1 MTKERLHP
9 LGMTKVENTPAFLI
23 HRRMYQ
29 GSSLL
34 LDFFTKDF
42 GRLRLIARG
51 ARNSKTSLQM
61 FQCLSI
67 SFKGRGDLK
76 SLSQW
81 EIADQP
87 RRLQGDDLILAMYAN
102 ELILRLLPES
112 DPNGDIFKSYWTLL
126 ENLLNLDSNEKE
138 YALRKFENQLL
149 EDLGYGL
156 DFEHDIHGEDISL
169 DLYYEFIEHQGFASN
184 KNGVFLGKTLLK
196 LANDAKIN
204 LDSNELRV
212 FKKMNR
218 KRLKS
223 LLGDKPLKSKELF
236 FVK

>member
-1 MTKERLHP
+1 MTR
-9 LGMTKVENTPAFLI
+9 VDNTQAFLI

-34 LDFFTKDF
+34 LDFFTKDS

-51 ARNSKTSLQM
+51 ARKSKTSLQM

-67 SFKGRGDLK
+67 SFKGKGELK

-81 EIADQP
+81 EVGDEP
-87 RRLQGDDLILAMYAN
+87 RRLLGDDLILAMYAN
-102 ELILRLLPES
+102 ELILRLLPEN
-112 DPNGDIFKSYWTLL
+112 DEYPETFNSYWTFLA
-126 ENLLNLDSNEKE
+126 NLNALDSSEKE
-138 YALRKFENQLL
+138 YALRNFENQMLD
-149 EDLGYGL
+149 DLGYGL
-156 DFEHDIHGEDISL
+156 DFNFDIKDEHIKEDL
-169 DLYYEFIEHQGFASN
+169 QYEFIEHQGFN
-184 KNGVFLGKTLLK
+184 KNSNGAVSGKALVSLSKQETITDPIQLTIL
-196 LANDAKIN
+196 
-204 LDSNELRV
+204 
-212 FKKMNR
+212 KKMNR

>member
-1 MTKERLHP
+1 MTR
-9 LGMTKVENTPAFLI
+9 VDNTPAFLM

-42 GRLRLIARG
+42 GKIRLIARG

-67 SFKGRGDLK
+67 SFKGKGELK

-87 RRLQGDDLILAMYAN
+87 RRLLGDDLILAIYIN
-102 ELILRLLPES
+102 ELILRLLPE
-112 DPNGDIFKSYWTLL
+112 GDEHIKIFEFYWTFIS
-126 ENLLNLDSNEKE
+126 NLNKLASNEKE

-149 EDLGYGL
+149 DDLGYGI
-156 DFEHDIHGEDISL
+156 DFNFDIDGSAIDK
-169 DLYYEFIEHQGFASN
+169 DLKYNFIEHQGFTSN
-184 KNGVFLGKTLLK
+184 NEGLFNGKMLLQ
-196 LANDAKIN
+196 LSNSDEAITNA
-204 LDSNELRV
+204 NELSIL
-212 FKKMNR
+212 KKMNR

-236 FVK
+236 FVN

>member
-1 MTKERLHP
+1 MTR
-9 LGMTKVENTPAFLI
+9 VDNTQAFLI

-34 LDFFTKDF
+34 LDFFTKDS

-51 ARNSKTSLQM
+51 ARKSKTSLQM

-67 SFKGRGDLK
+67 SFKGKGELK

-81 EIADQP
+81 EVDDQP
-87 RRLQGDDLILAMYAN
+87 RRLLGDDLILAMYAN
-102 ELILRLLPES
+102 ELILRLLPEN
-112 DPNGDIFKSYWTLL
+112 DEYPETFNSYWTFLA
-126 ENLLNLDSNEKE
+126 NLNALDSSEKE
-138 YALRKFENQLL
+138 YALRNFENQML

-156 DFEHDIHGEDISL
+156 DFSFDINDEYIKEDL
-169 DLYYEFIEHQGFASN
+169 QYEFIEHQGFN
-184 KNGVFLGKTLLK
+184 KNINGAIPGKALVSLSKQETITDPIQLTIL
-196 LANDAKIN
+196 
-204 LDSNELRV
+204 
-212 FKKMNR
+212 KKMNR

>member
-1 MTKERLHP
+1 MTR
-9 LGMTKVENTPAFLI
+9 VDNTQAFLI

-34 LDFFTKDF
+34 LDFFTKDS

-51 ARNSKTSLQM
+51 ARKSKTSLQM

-67 SFKGRGDLK
+67 SFKGKGELK

-81 EIADQP
+81 EVDDQP
-87 RRLQGDDLILAMYAN
+87 RRFLGDDLILAMYAN
-102 ELILRLLPES
+102 ELILRLLPEN
-112 DPNGDIFKSYWTLL
+112 DEYPETFNSYWTFLA
-126 ENLLNLDSNEKE
+126 NLNALDSGDKE
-138 YALRKFENQLL
+138 YALRNFENQML

-156 DFEHDIHGEDISL
+156 DFNFDINDEHIKEDL
-169 DLYYEFIEHQGFASN
+169 HYEFIEHQGFN
-184 KNGVFLGKTLLK
+184 KNINGAIPGKTLVSLSK
-196 LANDAKIN
+196 QETITDPIQLTI
-204 LDSNELRV
+204 L
-212 FKKMNR
+212 KKMNR

>member
-1 MTKERLHP
+1 MTRID
-9 LGMTKVENTPAFLI
+9 NSPAFLI

-29 GSSLL
+29 GNSLL

-42 GRLRLIARG
+42 GKIRLIARG

-67 SFKGRGDLK
+67 SYKGKGELK

-87 RRLQGDDLILAMYAN
+87 RRLLGDDLILAIYIN
-102 ELILRLLPES
+102 ELILRLLPE
-112 DPNGDIFKSYWTLL
+112 GDEHVEIFESYWAFISNLNTLA
-126 ENLLNLDSNEKE
+126 SNEKE

-149 EDLGYGL
+149 DDLGYGI
-156 DFEHDIHGEDISL
+156 DFSCDIDGLAIDK
-169 DLYYEFIEHQGFASN
+169 DLQYDFIEYQGFTITNKGLFNGKMLLQLSN
-184 KNGVFLGKTLLK
+184 SDEVI
-196 LANDAKIN
+196 ANAK
-204 LDSNELRV
+204 ELSIL
-212 FKKMNR
+212 KKMNR

-223 LLGDKPLKSKELF
+223 LLGNKPLKSKELF
-236 FVK
+236 FMN

>member
-1 MTKERLHP
+1 MIRAD
-9 LGMTKVENTPAFLI
+9 NSPAFLI

-42 GRLRLIARG
+42 GKIRLIARG
-51 ARNSKTSLQM
+51 ARKSKTSLQM

-67 SFKGRGDLK
+67 SFKGKGELK

-87 RRLQGDDLILAMYAN
+87 RRLLGDDLILAIYIN
-102 ELILRLLPES
+102 ELILRLMPE
-112 DPNGDIFKSYWTLL
+112 GDEHIEIFESYWAFIS
-126 ENLLNLDSNEKE
+126 NLNKLASNEKE

-149 EDLGYGL
+149 DDLGYGI
-156 DFEHDIHGEDISL
+156 DFSFDIDGSAIDENLKYD
-169 DLYYEFIEHQGFASN
+169 FIEDQGFNSTN
-184 KNGVFLGKTLLK
+184 EGLFNGKTLLRISNSDE
-196 LANDAKIN
+196 AITNA
-204 LDSNELRV
+204 NELSIL
-212 FKKMNR
+212 KKMNR

-236 FVK
+236 FVN

>member
-1 MTKERLHP
+1 MTR
-9 LGMTKVENTPAFLI
+9 VDNTQAFLI

-34 LDFFTKDF
+34 LDFFTKDS

-51 ARNSKTSLQM
+51 ARKSKTSLQM

-67 SFKGRGDLK
+67 SFKGKGELK

-81 EIADQP
+81 EVDDQP
-87 RRLQGDDLILAMYAN
+87 RRLLGDDLILAMYAN
-102 ELILRLLPES
+102 ELILRLLPEN
-112 DPNGDIFKSYWTLL
+112 DEYPETFNSYWTFLA
-126 ENLLNLDSNEKE
+126 NLNALDSSEKE
-138 YALRKFENQLL
+138 YALRNFENQML

-156 DFEHDIHGEDISL
+156 DFSFDINDEHIKEDL
-169 DLYYEFIEHQGFASN
+169 QYEFIEHQGFN
-184 KNGVFLGKTLLK
+184 KNINGAISGKALVSL
-196 LANDAKIN
+196 
-204 LDSNELRV
+204 SNQETITDPIQLTIL
-212 FKKMNR
+212 KKMNR

>member
-1 MTKERLHP
+1 
-9 LGMTKVENTPAFLI
+9 
-23 HRRMYQ
+23 MYQ

-42 GRLRLIARG
+42 GKIRLIARG

-67 SFKGRGDLK
+67 SYKGKGELK

-87 RRLQGDDLILAMYAN
+87 RRLLGDDLILAIYIN
-102 ELILRLLPES
+102 ELILRLLPE
-112 DPNGDIFKSYWTLL
+112 GDEHIEIFESYWAFISNLNTLA
-126 ENLLNLDSNEKE
+126 SNEKE
-138 YALRKFENQLL
+138 CALRKFENQLL
-149 EDLGYGL
+149 DDLGYGI
-156 DFEHDIHGEDISL
+156 DFNFDIDGSAIDK
-169 DLYYEFIEHQGFASN
+169 DLKYDFIEHQGFTSAN
-184 KNGVFLGKTLLK
+184 EGLFNGKTILRLSNSDE
-196 LANDAKIN
+196 AITNA
-204 LDSNELRV
+204 NELSIL
-212 FKKMNR
+212 KKMNR

-236 FVK
+236 FVN

>member
-1 MTKERLHP
+1 MTR
-9 LGMTKVENTPAFLI
+9 VDNTQAFLI

-34 LDFFTKDF
+34 LDFFTKDS

-51 ARNSKTSLQM
+51 ARKSKTSLQM

-67 SFKGRGDLK
+67 SFKGKGELK

-81 EIADQP
+81 EVDDQP
-87 RRLQGDDLILAMYAN
+87 RRLLGDDLILAMYAN
-102 ELILRLLPES
+102 ELILRLLPEN
-112 DPNGDIFKSYWTLL
+112 DEYPETFNSYWAFLA
-126 ENLLNLDSNEKE
+126 NLNALDSSEKE
-138 YALRKFENQLL
+138 YALRNFENQML

-156 DFEHDIHGEDISL
+156 DFSFDINDEHIKEDL
-169 DLYYEFIEHQGFASN
+169 QYEFIEHQGFN
-184 KNGVFLGKTLLK
+184 KNSNGAVSGKALVSLSKQETITDPIQLTIL
-196 LANDAKIN
+196 
-204 LDSNELRV
+204 
-212 FKKMNR
+212 KKMNR

>member
-1 MTKERLHP
+1 MTR
-9 LGMTKVENTPAFLI
+9 VDNTQAFLI

-34 LDFFTKDF
+34 LDFFTKDS

-51 ARNSKTSLQM
+51 ARKSKTSLQM

-67 SFKGRGDLK
+67 SFKGKGELK

-81 EIADQP
+81 EVDDQP
-87 RRLQGDDLILAMYAN
+87 RRLLGDDLILAMYAN
-102 ELILRLLPES
+102 ELILRLLPEN
-112 DPNGDIFKSYWTLL
+112 DEYPETFNSYWTFLA
-126 ENLLNLDSNEKE
+126 NLNALDSSDKE
-138 YALRKFENQLL
+138 YALRNFENQML

-156 DFEHDIHGEDISL
+156 DFSFDINDELIKEDL
-169 DLYYEFIEHQGFASN
+169 QYEFIEHQGFN
-184 KNGVFLGKTLLK
+184 KNSNGGVSGKALISLSKQETITDPIQLTIL
-196 LANDAKIN
+196 
-204 LDSNELRV
+204 
-212 FKKMNR
+212 KKMNR

>member
-1 MTKERLHP
+1 MTR
-9 LGMTKVENTPAFLI
+9 VDNTQAFLI

-34 LDFFTKDF
+34 LDFFTKDS

-51 ARNSKTSLQM
+51 ARKSKISLQM

-67 SFKGRGDLK
+67 SFKGKGELK

-81 EIADQP
+81 EVDDQP
-87 RRLQGDDLILAMYAN
+87 RRLLGDDLILAMYAN
-102 ELILRLLPES
+102 ELILRLLPEN
-112 DPNGDIFKSYWTLL
+112 DEYPETFNSYWTFLA
-126 ENLLNLDSNEKE
+126 NLNALDSSEKE
-138 YALRKFENQLL
+138 YALRNFENQML

-156 DFEHDIHGEDISL
+156 DFSFDINDEYIKEDL
-169 DLYYEFIEHQGFASN
+169 QYEFIEHQGFN
-184 KNGVFLGKTLLK
+184 KNSNGAVSGKALVSLSKQETITDPIQLTIL
-196 LANDAKIN
+196 
-204 LDSNELRV
+204 
-212 FKKMNR
+212 KKMNR

>member
-1 MTKERLHP
+1 MTR
-9 LGMTKVENTPAFLI
+9 VDNSPAFLM

-42 GRLRLIARG
+42 GKIRLIARG

-67 SFKGRGDLK
+67 SFKGKGELK

-87 RRLQGDDLILAMYAN
+87 RRLLGDDLILAIYIN
-102 ELILRLLPES
+102 ELILRLLPE
-112 DPNGDIFKSYWTLL
+112 GDEHIEIFESYWTFIS
-126 ENLLNLDSNEKE
+126 NLNTLASNEKE

-149 EDLGYGL
+149 DDLGYGI
-156 DFEHDIHGEDISL
+156 DFNFDIDGSAIDK
-169 DLYYEFIEHQGFASN
+169 DLKYNFIEHQGFTSN
-184 KNGVFLGKTLLK
+184 NEGLFNGKTLLR
-196 LANDAKIN
+196 LSNSDEAITNA
-204 LDSNELRV
+204 NELSIL
-212 FKKMNR
+212 KKMNR

-236 FVK
+236 FVN

>member
-1 MTKERLHP
+1 
-9 LGMTKVENTPAFLI
+9 
-23 HRRMYQ
+23 MYQ

-34 LDFFTKDF
+34 LDFFTQDF

-51 ARNSKTSLQM
+51 ARNSKTPLQM

-87 RRLQGDDLILAMYAN
+87 RRLKGDDLILAMYAN

-126 ENLLNLDSNEKE
+126 ENLSNLDSNEKE

-156 DFEHDIHGEDISL
+156 DFEHDIHGADISL
-169 DLYYEFIEHQGFASN
+169 DLYYEFIEQQGFASN

-196 LANDAKIN
+196 LAKDKRIN
-204 LDSNELRV
+204 FDSNELRV
-212 FKKMNR
+212 LKKMNR

>member
-87 RRLQGDDLILAMYAN
+87 RRLQGDDLILS
-102 ELILRLLPES
+102 LIH
-112 DPNGDIFKSYWTLL
+112 I
-126 ENLLNLDSNEKE
+126 
-138 YALRKFENQLL
+138 
-149 EDLGYGL
+149 
-156 DFEHDIHGEDISL
+156 
-169 DLYYEFIEHQGFASN
+169 
-184 KNGVFLGKTLLK
+184 
-196 LANDAKIN
+196 
-204 LDSNELRV
+204 
-212 FKKMNR
+212 
-218 KRLKS
+218 
-223 LLGDKPLKSKELF
+223 
-236 FVK
+236 

>member
-1 MTKERLHP
+1 MTKI
-9 LGMTKVENTPAFLI
+9 ENTPAFLI

-51 ARNSKTSLQM
+51 ARKSKTSLQM

-67 SFKGRGDLK
+67 SFKGRGELK

-87 RRLQGDDLILAMYAN
+87 RRILGDDLILAMYAN
-102 ELILRLLPES
+102 ELILRLLPENDEYS
-112 DPNGDIFKSYWTLL
+112 QTFSSYWAFLS
-126 ENLLNLDSNEKE
+126 NLIDLDSNDKE
-138 YALRKFENQLL
+138 FALRNFENQML

-156 DFEHDIHGEDISL
+156 DFGFDINSEPINEDL
-169 DLYYEFIEHQGFASN
+169 HYEFNEHQGFSINSN
-184 KNGVFLGKTLLK
+184 GTVQGKTLLNLSK
-196 LANDAKIN
+196 HETITNKI
-204 LDSNELRV
+204 ELS
-212 FKKMNR
+212 FLKKMNR